1 MIDPL
6 LYRDIFEADQR
17 GAAILEDLVA
27 RFGRAR
33 VTTAGGIDAVL
44 QTYRDAGQRQVVD
57 HILVQINKANG
68 IRDAGPTDE
77 VTDG

>member
-1 MIDPL
+1 MIDPF
-6 LYRDIFEADQR
+6 LYRDIFEQDQR

-44 QTYRDAGQRQVVD
+44 ATYRDAGQRQVVD
-57 HILVQINKANG
+57 HILLQINRANG
-68 IRDAGPTDE
+68 VRDVGPTE
-77 VTDG
+77 ETTDG